1 MVICDIYPLVLY
13 SHVRFYSTRLIFN
26 QVEIKRLNY
35 SVPLCRRIDAF
46 AFTRTARRDQSHFP
60 MFEANGNPRNLFGRI
75 LPDPVFLELEG
86 NYPIDNEETYNREY
100 KIIELH
106 IDRKVKTIFREATRR
121 LRSA

>member
-1 MVICDIYPLVLY
+1 MLLLL
-13 SHVRFYSTRLIFN
+13 H
-26 QVEIKRLNY
+26 E
-35 SVPLCRRIDAF
+35 
-46 AFTRTARRDQSHFP
+46 RDQSHFP

-75 LPDPVFLELEG
+75 LPDPVFLEREV

>member
-1 MVICDIYPLVLY
+1 
-13 SHVRFYSTRLIFN
+13 
-26 QVEIKRLNY
+26 
-35 SVPLCRRIDAF
+35 
-46 AFTRTARRDQSHFP
+46 

-75 LPDPVFLELEG
+75 LPDLEREG

>member
-1 MVICDIYPLVLY
+1 MLLLL
-13 SHVRFYSTRLIFN
+13 H
-26 QVEIKRLNY
+26 E
-35 SVPLCRRIDAF
+35 
-46 AFTRTARRDQSHFP
+46 RTARRDQSHFS

-75 LPDPVFLELEG
+75 LPDLEREG